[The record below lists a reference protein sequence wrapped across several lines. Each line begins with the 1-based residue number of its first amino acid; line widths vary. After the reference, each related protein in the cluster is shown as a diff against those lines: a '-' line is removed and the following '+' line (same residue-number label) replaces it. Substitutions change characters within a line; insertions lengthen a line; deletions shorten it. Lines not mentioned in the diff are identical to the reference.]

1 MRAVMHRLALAA
13 CLLTAFPV
21 CSSIFA
27 ATRDAP
33 PPARA
38 AVQPG
43 ISGHVTDP
51 SGAVIP
57 GAAITCTG
65 ADGAALSATSDAA
78 GRYVFAGLPPG
89 RYTVL
94 VHADGFATQT
104 VPDVLISASGHISL
118 DLKLQIETSTQ
129 TVQVA
134 DSASDTSPEKNGDA
148 IVIKGADLNMLS
160 ADSNQML
167 QQLQGIAG
175 SGGDG
180 SSQLYV
186 DGFSNGKMPPKNTIR
201 EIRINDNP
209 FSAEYEEQGFN
220 RIEIFTKPGSD
231 TWHGEAFSFGT
242 DSAFDSMNPYAE
254 EPQPFHTVETDADL
268 NGPLGK
274 KTSLLLGI
282 LQRQLAN
289 SAIVNAEGLNADN
302 AQAPLTD
309 AVANPTNYFGVT
321 AKVDRQVTPNN
332 TLTARIDSGHTN
344 QENAGVGQLQLASQG
359 YNSQS
364 NLTTLQIA
372 DSQIFGAKVINDA
385 HFQYMRSR
393 SAQLPINGAPALIV
407 QGAFTG
413 GGSDLGHITDN
424 LDQYE
429 FQDFAT
435 FALGKHFV
443 RTGIRERLN
452 RDANRS
458 TANYNGEY
466 IFSTLDA
473 YQITEQGIAAGLTE
487 AQIRAA
493 GGGASQFNITT
504 GEPSATVLIA
514 DTGAFAEDTW
524 KVTKKFTATYGLRFE
539 TQNRIADQRDFAPRV
554 AATYNIGGTAKKPPL
569 FVLQTGFGI
578 FYTRLPSANL
588 LQVTRLNGI
597 SQSEYVLNS
606 PDTYPAIPSLSE
618 LTADQQTPPTIYR
631 LSDTYHSPYTLASNV
646 SLEHGF
652 GAGSAVT
659 AGYSFERGVHLLLSR
674 NINAPLPGTYN
685 PNDPTSGVRPF
696 GTGQNI
702 YEYDTQ
708 GVSNSNHFY
717 INAHIR
723 DGKRLTLFAN
733 YYFGY
738 RRSDTNGSFPSQ
750 QYDVGADYGRDT
762 NDNRHRFFL
771 GEFFNLP
778 FDIDGGS
785 FMILQSGAP
794 FDIVVGQDLNGDS
807 QFNDRPAFA
816 TDLSRASVIRTR
828 YGNFDTDP
836 IAGQQMIP
844 RNYGQG
850 PGLVALSTFWEKNFH
865 FGPVVK
871 PPADAPKPVVKAGH
885 KAPPPERKYT
895 LTGAVEVDNILNH
908 VNPASPVGTLGSP
921 LFGQSNALNGSF
933 SQGSANRQILF
944 ILGFRF

>member
-1 MRAVMHRLALAA
+1 MISDAGGGY
-13 CLLTAFPV
+13 AFA
-21 CSSIFA
+21 S
-27 ATRDAP
+27 
-33 PPARA
+33 
-38 AVQPG
+38 
-43 ISGHVTDP
+43 
-51 SGAVIP
+51 
-57 GAAITCTG
+57 
-65 ADGAALSATSDAA
+65 LSAGT
-78 GRYVFAGLPPG
+78 
-89 RYTVL
+89 YTMTA
-94 VHADGFATQT
+94 HAEGFASQT
-104 VPDVLISASGHISL
+104 LPGVQVSANAHASI
-118 DLKLQIETSTQ
+118 DLKLQIETATQ
-129 TVQVA
+129 SVQVA
-134 DSASDTSPEKNGDA
+134 DSASDTSPQNNSDA
-148 IVIKGADLNMLS
+148 IVIKGADLDMLS
-160 ADSNQML
+160 ADNNQML

-175 SGGDG
+175 TGGDG
-180 SSQLYV
+180 SSPQLYV
-186 DGFSNGKMPPKNTIR
+186 DGFSGGQMPPKNTIR

-209 FSAEYEEQGFN
+209 FSAEYAEQGFN
-220 RIEIFTKPGSD
+220 RIEIFTKPGTDS
-231 TWHGEAFSFGT
+231 WHGEAFGFGT
-242 DSAFDSMNPYAE
+242 DSAFDSMNPFAA
-254 EPQPFHTVETDADL
+254 EPQPFHTDEVDADL

-282 LQRQLAN
+282 LSRRLAN

-302 AQAPLTD
+302 AQVALTD
-309 AVANPTNYFGVT
+309 AVSNPTNYFGLT
-321 AKVDRQVTPNN
+321 GKLDRQVSPNN

-344 QENAGVGQLQLASQG
+344 EQNAGVGQLQLASQG

-364 NLTTLQIA
+364 NFTTLQIA

-385 HFQYMRSR
+385 HFQYMRTR
-393 SAQLPINGAPALIV
+393 SAQSPLNNDPALIV

-424 LDQYE
+424 QDQYE
-429 FQDFAT
+429 LQDFAT

-443 RTGIRERLN
+443 RAGIRERLN

-473 YQITEQGIAAGLTE
+473 YQITEQGVAAGETG

-493 GGGASQFNITT
+493 GGGASQFNITS
-504 GEPSATVLIA
+504 GNASATVLLA
-514 DTGAFAEDTW
+514 DTGAFVEDTW
-524 KVTKKFTATYGLRFE
+524 KLTKKLTASYGLRFE
-539 TQNRIADQRDFAPRV
+539 TQNHIADQHDFAPRV
-554 AATYNIGGTAKKPPL
+554 AATYNIGGTAKRPPL

-597 SQSEYVLNS
+597 SQSEYVLTS
-606 PDTYPAIPSLSE
+606 PDTYPNIPTLSQ
-618 LTADQQTPPTIYR
+618 LTAGEQTPPTIYR
-631 LSDTYHSPYTLASNV
+631 LSSAYHSPYSLASNV
-646 SLEHGF
+646 SLEHSF
-652 GAGSAVT
+652 APGSTLT
-659 AGYSFERGVHLLLSR
+659 AGYAFERGVHLLLSR

-685 PNDPTSGVRPF
+685 PDDPTSGVRPF
-696 GTGQNI
+696 GTDQNI

-708 GVSNSNHFY
+708 GVSNRNHFY
-717 INAHIR
+717 LNAHIQ
-723 DGKRLTLFAN
+723 DGKRLMLFAN

-738 RRSDTNGSFPSQ
+738 SRSDTDGSFPSQ

-762 NDNRHRFFL
+762 NDNRHRLFV
-771 GEFFNLP
+771 GEFLNLP
-778 FDIDGGS
+778 AGISGGT

-816 TDLSRASVIRTR
+816 TDLSRASVVRTR

-836 IAGQQMIP
+836 IAGQTIIP

-850 PGLVALSTFWEKNFH
+850 PGLIVLNTYWEKDFH
-865 FGPVVK
+865 FGPEVK
-871 PPADAPKPVVKAGH
+871 PPAGSPAPVVKAGH

-895 LTGAVEVDNILNH
+895 ITGAVEVDNILNH

-921 LFGQSNALNGSF
+921 LFGESNALNGSF

-944 ILGFRF
+944 ILGIRF